1 MASKELTVRTGRMG
15 QEPIHFLGPA
25 RRKLLRAVIF
35 RRWVIQRS
43 LMMTNKNVA
52 TSTKPETDHLIATA
66 GDFFSSLPLTGL
78 ENVTNADLLI
88 PRLTILQ
95 SLSPQLNR
103 KKPEFIEG
111 AQAGQFCDTGTG
123 EVFDRL
129 EVLPV
134 YFAKVYLEWAPD
146 RSGMIKNWGTNR
158 TALEGTRQDEIMRN
172 IRSNG
177 NIVSETMTFYV
188 LNLTVGGRRSF
199 IPLSSTQIKAGKSWL
214 TQIMTRPRI
223 PGSGGR
229 MIESP
234 IFYWSWIA
242 MVNEQSN
249 KKGDW
254 FGWSFKPGRE
264 DIRKIDPSGD
274 LLKEAVAFAQDAR
287 DGLVIGDV
295 GVEEHDSGSGEAP
308 F

>member
-1 MASKELTVRTGRMG
+1 
-15 QEPIHFLGPA
+15 
-25 RRKLLRAVIF
+25 
-35 RRWVIQRS
+35 
-43 LMMTNKNVA
+43 MMTNKNVA
-52 TSTKPETDHLIATA
+52 TSTKKLLTDEFTTVDETPLPITSSV

-95 SLSPQLNR
+95 SLSPQLSR

-111 AQAGQFCDTGTG
+111 AQVGQFCDTGTG
-123 EVFDRL
+123 EVFDQL
-129 EVLPV
+129 EVIPV
-134 YFAKVYLEWAPD
+134 YYAKVYLEWAPD

-158 TALEGTRQDEIMRN
+158 DALEGTRQDEIMRN

-199 IPLSSTQIKAGKSWL
+199 IPLSSTQIKAARSWL
-214 TQIMTRPRI
+214 TRIKQIRI
-223 PGSGGR
+223 PASGGR
-229 MIESP
+229 VIEPP
-234 IFYWSWIA
+234 IFYSSWIA
-242 MVNEQSN
+242 TVNEQSN

-254 FGWSFKPGRE
+254 FGWTFSPGRS
-264 DIRKIDPSGD
+264 DIRTIDPSGD
-274 LLKEAVAFAQDAR
+274 LLKEAIAFAQDAR

-295 GVEEHDSGSGEAP
+295 GVDATEHDSGSGEAP